1 MLTLR
6 VIRRMVAL
14 NVMETLEYRGAFFV
28 FMVNTVVTPLVS
40 LLVWL
45 TVSEQGVS
53 LPYDRSQLVTYY
65 VLLSV
70 VSMLTGTWGASFLAD
85 DIRLGSLSKWLL
97 RPSPFIAGWIGN
109 NVGEKVVKL
118 PLLLPLVGLVAL
130 AFRADLRLP
139 ADPRAWL
146 LFSLC
151 LPLAAAIAFLLDY
164 VTGLSAF
171 WIQDVKS
178 LDRVRRLV
186 GAFLAGQFVP
196 LALFPPALLPLL
208 EALPFRYTLSFPLE
222 VLTGSLSAEA
232 TARGML
238 WQIGYCLGLW
248 VCYRL
253 MWHFGLKS
261 YAAPGG

>member
-6 VIRRMVAL
+6 VIRRTVAM
-14 NVMETLEYRGAFFV
+14 NVMQTLEYRGAFFV
-28 FMVNTVVTPLVS
+28 FMVNTVVAPLVS

-45 TVSEQGVS
+45 AVSEQGVS
-53 LPYDRSQLVTYY
+53 LPYNRSQFVTYY
-65 VLLSV
+65 VLLSL

-85 DIRLGSLSKWLL
+85 GIRLGGLSPWLL
-97 RPSPFIAGWIGN
+97 RPGPSIAFWIGN

-130 AFRADLRLP
+130 IFRAGLRLP
-139 ADPRAWL
+139 ADARAWL
-146 LFSLC
+146 LFALC
-151 LPLAAAIAFLLDY
+151 LLPAAAIAFLLDF
-164 VTGLSAF
+164 VTGSLAF
-171 WIQDVKS
+171 WIQDVKG

-232 TARGML
+232 TARGLL

-248 VCYRL
+248 ICYRL

-261 YAAPGG
+261 YTAPGG